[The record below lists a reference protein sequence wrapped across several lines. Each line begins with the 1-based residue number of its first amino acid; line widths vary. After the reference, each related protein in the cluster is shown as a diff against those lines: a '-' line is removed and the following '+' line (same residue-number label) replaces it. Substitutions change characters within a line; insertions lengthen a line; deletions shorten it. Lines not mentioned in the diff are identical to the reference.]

1 MRQRSIA
8 AVLSTALAL
17 LAIWI
22 FLTLSLRPDELLLG
36 LGICLI
42 IAVATGGAFTGN
54 ALRLLKPL
62 KLLRMIEYV
71 FYFLGKMFMANLDVL
86 FRVIKPTVPTNP
98 GIVKAGLSLR
108 NRRAMNIVA
117 NSITLTPGTLTVEMT
132 EDSIY
137 VHWISL
143 PNGDAGVVTQR
154 MVDGF
159 AGRLERIFE

>member
-8 AVLSTALAL
+8 AVLSTTIVL

-36 LGICLI
+36 LGTCLI

-54 ALRLLKPL
+54 AFRLLSPL
-62 KLLRMIEYV
+62 KLIRMIEYV

-143 PNGDAGVVTQR
+143 PKEDAGVVTQR